1 MMVFSITEVQVCRL
15 FSSKEIYNMKF
26 TIKQIDRCA
35 AELQKLQNSKKHWP
49 VKVNYAI
56 AKNLKRYW
64 QN

>member
-1 MMVFSITEVQVCRL
+1 
-15 FSSKEIYNMKF
+15 MKF

-56 AKNLKRYW
+56 AKNLKALLAELEVYNAERW
-64 QN
+64 LLQVCRRQGAGGD